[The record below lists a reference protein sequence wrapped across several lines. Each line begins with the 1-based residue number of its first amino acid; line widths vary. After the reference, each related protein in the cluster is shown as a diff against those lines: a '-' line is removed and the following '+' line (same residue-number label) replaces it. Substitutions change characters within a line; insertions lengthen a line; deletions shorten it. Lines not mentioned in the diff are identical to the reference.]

1 MPDRP
6 LKVLVVDDNEALRE
20 NLAECLE
27 GEGFEVAEAPNGD
40 VALEQLAAAELAPD
54 VVLMDL
60 AMPGLDGRGL
70 AQAIR
75 AHPKLAGLRL
85 VLITGHADAELSPE
99 LPVDVVLHKPFG
111 MRELLAAM
119 EKSAA

>member
-1 MPDRP
+1 MSDRP

-27 GEGFEVAEAPNGD
+27 GEGFDVAEAPNGN
-40 VALEQLAAAELAPD
+40 VALARLAAEPAPD

-75 AHPKLAGLRL
+75 AHPRLSAMRL

-99 LPVDVVLHKPFG
+99 LPVDAVLHKPFG
-111 MRELLAAM
+111 IRELLAAM
-119 EKSAA
+119 EKKTAA